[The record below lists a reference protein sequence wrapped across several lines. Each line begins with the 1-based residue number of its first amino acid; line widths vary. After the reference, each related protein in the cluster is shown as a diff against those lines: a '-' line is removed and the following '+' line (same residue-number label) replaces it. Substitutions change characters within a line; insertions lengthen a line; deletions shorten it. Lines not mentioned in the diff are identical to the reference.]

1 MFNQDF
7 SSVTTPASNLIT
19 GCKNYRFHIVLNNS
33 VIIALFGNIFLI
45 PIYLYLGIWYLAALS
60 FASCSSY
67 LLCIYL
73 VRQNK
78 FNTVFFICLINTLSH
93 AIIASSILGLKSGFH
108 YIILSLIPFIFFS
121 PISKSSIKFLISAI
135 CAFTYLFINFAF
147 NNSTAIYTLSE
158 AQITFFNSINILCL
172 FAYLIFLSFSYSLA
186 ASNVEHDLLNINRK
200 LEELASVDPLTGLIN
215 RRTMLKHIDN
225 EIAHYQEHNKSFSI
239 VLADMDDFKS
249 FNDENGHECG
259 DYILTQTAFTMKSV
273 LREVDHIARWGGEEF
288 LLFLPKTNIEE
299 SRAIVS
305 RIKEKLSNQP
315 ITFKD
320 SNFSVTLT
328 FGICEYIEGMEIAS
342 VINIADKALYR
353 GKNSGKNCIVYNY

>member
-1 MFNQDF
+1 
-7 SSVTTPASNLIT
+7 
-19 GCKNYRFHIVLNNS
+19 
-33 VIIALFGNIFLI
+33 
-45 PIYLYLGIWYLAALS
+45 
-60 FASCSSY
+60 
-67 LLCIYL
+67 
-73 VRQNK
+73 
-78 FNTVFFICLINTLSH
+78 
-93 AIIASSILGLKSGFH
+93 
-108 YIILSLIPFIFFS
+108 
-121 PISKSSIKFLISAI
+121 
-135 CAFTYLFINFAF
+135 
-147 NNSTAIYTLSE
+147 
-158 AQITFFNSINILCL
+158 
-172 FAYLIFLSFSYSLA
+172 
-186 ASNVEHDLLNINRK
+186 VEHDLLNINRK